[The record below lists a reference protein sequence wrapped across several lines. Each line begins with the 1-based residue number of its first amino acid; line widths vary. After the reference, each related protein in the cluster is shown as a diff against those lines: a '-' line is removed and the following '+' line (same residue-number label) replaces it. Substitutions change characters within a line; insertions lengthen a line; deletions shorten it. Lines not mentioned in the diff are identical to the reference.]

1 MKNFVLDSTYRDA
14 VIVNANDEFSTTPA
28 HILPNNPISKYE
40 ISSSEISNNY
50 ISHKTKNDNFNRF
63 NFIDYI

>member
-40 ISSSEISNNY
+40 ISSSQMSNNY
-50 ISHKTKNDNFNRF
+50 ISHKTKKDNFNRF

>member
-14 VIVNANDEFSTTPA
+14 VIVNSNDEFTTTPV
-28 HILPNNPISKYE
+28 HILSNNPTSKYE
-40 ISSSEISNNY
+40 INSVQLNSNY
-50 ISHKTKNDNFNRF
+50 ICHKTKNDNFNKF

>member
-14 VIVNANDEFSTTPA
+14 VIVNSNDEFTITPT

-40 ISSSEISNNY
+40 ISSTQLSSNN